1 MGLTSIRLGIGLA
14 APKGSRK
21 DGPRVAFQLHDWEQ
35 VPLSAQALDAE
46 GNPAAVNYAWS
57 SSDETVVAVTDNGDG
72 TALAV
77 ASPAEG
83 GLGSATVSVDVTDQ
97 SDGDVISGT
106 FEIEVIA
113 GDAVAVNITAG
124 TPEAKP

>member
-1 MGLTSIRLGIGLA
+1 MQLSQLRLVVGQAG
-14 APKGSRK
+14 PKGTRK
-21 DGPRVAFQLHDWEQ
+21 DGPAVAFQLHDWEQ
-35 VPLSAQALDAE
+35 VQLSAQALDAE
-46 GNPAAVNYAWS
+46 GNPAAVNYTWA
-57 SSDETVVAVTDNGDG
+57 SSDPTVVEVTDNGDG

-83 GLGSATVSVDVTDQ
+83 GLGEATISVDVTDQ

-106 FEIEVIA
+106 FDIEVIA